1 MKQNL
6 LFNQASALGKRL
18 AMVLTMLLVV
28 GVGSVYGQT
37 TTTYTFS
44 SKSWAASPANWT
56 SGKDGNQMQ
65 SGRGIQVTTGASGAN
80 ATSPISFTNVSKIVV
95 TYSTN
100 ASAGAGSIKIKIGSN
115 TEVSQ
120 NVTKTGGTTDR
131 TLTYNFSPNQTGSV
145 KVTVTCSTNSIY
157 IKSIA
162 ITEAAPA
169 VNHTV
174 TWKVNG
180 ENYTTGSPSTSVS
193 EGSQVTKLP
202 TNPTLDCSGKTFVG
216 WSNEEVTDGSEPD
229 VLFTTAENSPAI
241 TKPTTF
247 HAVFATK
254 GSNQTA
260 TFDAATISGL
270 TKSSSSLT
278 WTHNTS
284 GIELYLSAGQRYT
297 SGTPNTFTVTSGT
310 SNYCQLSA
318 PTGINMSK
326 VVATLS
332 GTNYKINSV
341 STPWTLST
349 SSTIQTI
356 SSTNGSDYLKMSATS
371 DYQIRITQL
380 VVTYATYSDYTTSCT
395 TETVLSLRPQPAY
408 RHSVKNL
415 LFCKFHHINMSKI
428 TLLVYAFA
436 CKQLTNFVSN
446 GQPND
451 QCPRLPFGG
460 MLVIFLVF

>member
-1 MKQNL
+1 MMNNLQSSAQVAKNL
-6 LFNQASALGKRL
+6 LNVLQGYTKGIRFVAVL
-18 AMVLTMLLVV
+18 MVLFTI
-28 GVGSVYGQT
+28 GIGQAWAQT

-80 ATSPISFTNVSKIVV
+80 ATSPKSFTNVSKVIV

-100 ASAGAGSIKIKIGSN
+100 ASNGAGSINIQVGSN
-115 TEVSQ
+115 TAISK
-120 NVTKTGGTTDR
+120 NVTKSGGTTDR
-131 TLTYNFSPNQTGSV
+131 TLTYDFSPYQTGSI
-145 KVTVTCSTNSIY
+145 KVTVTCTTNSIY
-157 IKSIA
+157 LKSIA

-216 WSNEEVTDGSEPD
+216 WSNEEVTDGTELD
-229 VLFTTAENSPAI
+229 VLFTTAENSPVI
-241 TKPTTF
+241 TEPTTF

-254 GSNQTA
+254 GSEQTA

-278 WTHNTS
+278 WTHNSS
-284 GIELYLSAGQRYT
+284 GIALYLSAGQRYT
-297 SGTPNTFTVTSGT
+297 SGNPNTFTVTNGT

-318 PTGINMSK
+318 PVGVIMSK

-349 SSTIQTI
+349 SSTTQTI

-371 DYQIRITQL
+371 SYQIRITKL
-380 VVTYATYSDYTTSCT
+380 VVTYTTYSDYTTQCST
-395 TETVLSLRPQPAY
+395 QTVVSLTP
-408 RHSVKNL
+408 
-415 LFCKFHHINMSKI
+415 KI
-428 TLLVYAFA
+428 TFLGRRNLRIFCDDFRPFFHLFGSKCYSAVDSH
-436 CKQLTNFVSN
+436 TN
-446 GQPND
+446 
-451 QCPRLPFGG
+451 RLP
-460 MLVIFLVF
+460 IDYQ

>member
-193 EGSQVTKLP
+193 GGSQVTKLP

-254 GSNQTA
+254 GANQTA

-318 PTGINMSK
+318 PTGIVMSK

-371 DYQIRITQL
+371 SYQIRITQL
-380 VVTYATYSDYTTSCT
+380 VVTYATYSDYTTTCT
-395 TETVLSLRPQPAY
+395 TETVLSVRPKPAY

-415 LFCKFHHINMSKI
+415 LFS
-428 TLLVYAFA
+428 
-436 CKQLTNFVSN
+436 
-446 GQPND
+446 
-451 QCPRLPFGG
+451 
-460 MLVIFLVF
+460 